1 MGGAHR
7 AVRRG
12 GAGHLRP
19 AGLPGS
25 GHRSEFPAPAFPL
38 LDGGLR
44 RARRAL
50 AVPHLVARRPRRR
63 AHRREHAARRRPH
76 EAGRLRHPARRH
88 SAVAGGRA
96 GVGAAAHGPG
106 DRQRALRRI
115 LRHGPAR
122 PEVRHRLLQRQPH
135 GLRPPGPRHA
145 QRHGPE
151 RRRAPD
157 VLARY
162 HDRPLLRYGGRHL
175 RPRPHPR
182 HPATWRP
189 REAHADRLLLLRG
202 GGLGLARFA
211 RPERFRRRAARIHR
225 RLPGLLPRRRPGG
238 RWGDG
243 DGGLHTP
250 TAGRRLLR
258 PPRRGLG
265 TTHRGEPRGA
275 DRRRCP
281 RRRSDSLRR
290 GALPAAARDHD
301 HGGAAGE
308 DAGRMSA
315 VQLLLPE
322 LLLGVGAFA
331 VLGFDLVLP
340 RERRFWLFPLG
351 VVGVVAV
358 GISLLTQVGQRGMLG
373 NRLFVLDGYT
383 LFFHTL
389 LLIIAAVVLL
399 FSADYVRRFLSYPGE
414 FVALILLSTLGM
426 MFIAAAGELLTAY
439 ISLELLSFC
448 LYILA
453 SYARED
459 AKSNEAGLK
468 YVLLGALA
476 TALLLLGVSLV
487 YGYAGSTFYREI
499 AVALSGRDLPPGV
512 WMGLA
517 LLLAGLGFKV
527 AAVPFHARAPHVY
540 EI

>member
-1 MGGAHR
+1 
-7 AVRRG
+7 
-12 GAGHLRP
+12 
-19 AGLPGS
+19 
-25 GHRSEFPAPAFPL
+25 
-38 LDGGLR
+38 
-44 RARRAL
+44 
-50 AVPHLVARRPRRR
+50 
-63 AHRREHAARRRPH
+63 
-76 EAGRLRHPARRH
+76 
-88 SAVAGGRA
+88 
-96 GVGAAAHGPG
+96 
-106 DRQRALRRI
+106 
-115 LRHGPAR
+115 
-122 PEVRHRLLQRQPH
+122 
-135 GLRPPGPRHA
+135 
-145 QRHGPE
+145 
-151 RRRAPD
+151 
-157 VLARY
+157 
-162 HDRPLLRYGGRHL
+162 
-175 RPRPHPR
+175 
-182 HPATWRP
+182 
-189 REAHADRLLLLRG
+189 
-202 GGLGLARFA
+202 
-211 RPERFRRRAARIHR
+211 
-225 RLPGLLPRRRPGG
+225 
-238 RWGDG
+238 
-243 DGGLHTP
+243 
-250 TAGRRLLR
+250 
-258 PPRRGLG
+258 
-265 TTHRGEPRGA
+265 
-275 DRRRCP
+275 
-281 RRRSDSLRR
+281 
-290 GALPAAARDHD
+290 
-301 HGGAAGE
+301 
-308 DAGRMSA
+308 MSA

-373 NRLFVLDGYT
+373 NRLFVLDSYT

-389 LLIIAAVVLL
+389 FLIIAAVVLL

-453 SYARED
+453 SYARD
-459 AKSNEAGLK
+459 DPKSNEAGLK

-527 AAVPFHARAPHVY
+527 AAVPFHAWAPDVYEGAPLPVTAYISSASKAAGFAFLLRLGAEALLPALPQLTPALAAVAAATMTLGNLVALRQHNLKRLFAYSSIGQVGYLILGVAVLSPLAASGVLFHLTGYVVNNLAAFCCLIVAYHQTQNEEIEAVAGLGQRAPAVALTLAAALFSLAGLPVFVGFVSKFYLFTAAAQGGLLWLVLLAVLNSLVSLYYYLMVIKQAYLGRPMAASPVDDAISEPVSGTDRTAPQVALLVAGGPVVEEASETTWRVGPTLRWLSLALFLAMVALGVY
-540 EI
+540 PGPLVQAIEAVGRELFGG